1 MITQPLAGNPTTADD
16 NTDPRPELAAWV
28 ISPENPFFARLVANR
43 IWKHLMGRGLVEPED
58 DLRETNPPTNPELLD
73 HLVALLIEND
83 FDLRDLM
90 RTILNSHTFQLSSAP
105 TESNHTDTQ
114 AYSHY
119 LVRRLPAEVMLDA
132 ISRVTG
138 VPEKYAGHPHGTR
151 AIELW
156 DNQLP
161 SYFLDTFG
169 RSSRE
174 SPCECGSSGD
184 PTIAQ
189 ALHLLNAPE
198 IEEKL
203 MAGEG
208 RVTSLS
214 QSSLNSAD
222 LINEISLSTIGR
234 LPDSKEL
241 RIGTELLEAKDRRQG
256 IEDFMWVMLN
266 SYDFLFVK

>member
-1 MITQPLAGNPTTADD
+1 M
-16 NTDPRPELAAWV
+16 
-28 ISPENPFFARLVANR
+28 
-43 IWKHLMGRGLVEPED
+43 
-58 DLRETNPPTNPELLD
+58 
-73 HLVALLIEND
+73 
-83 FDLRDLM
+83 RD
-90 RTILNSHTFQLSSAP
+90 ILNSHTFQLSSTP
-105 TESNHTDTQ
+105 TESNYADNQ

-132 ISRVTG
+132 ICQVTG
-138 VPEKYAGHPHGTR
+138 VPEKYAGHPQGTR

-161 SYFLDTFG
+161 SYFLETFG
-169 RSSRE
+169 RSLRE

-198 IEEKL
+198 IERKIQ
-203 MAGEG
+203 ARQG
-208 RVTSLS
+208 RVTTLSRSSLS
-214 QSSLNSAD
+214 NAE
-222 LINEISLSTIGR
+222 LINKIALATAGRAASGKEI
-234 LPDSKEL
+234 
-241 RIGTELLEAKDRRQG
+241 RIGNQLLRDKDRRQG